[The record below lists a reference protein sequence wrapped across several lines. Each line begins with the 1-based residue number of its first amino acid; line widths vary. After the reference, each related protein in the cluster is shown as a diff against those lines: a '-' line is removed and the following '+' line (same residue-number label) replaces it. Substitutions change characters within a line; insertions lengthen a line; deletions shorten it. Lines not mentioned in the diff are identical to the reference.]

1 MTGSLN
7 ARIEPVLRSLP
18 VLQDRQATIES
29 EALMLALDFRL
40 MSINELPRARRGG
53 TRKAAKEVKKLATLA
68 AALGMHILS
77 MHRESLAGYE
87 AQPGVPHPL
96 TLLDDLRKMV
106 EASDAAY
113 AHVTSSELRLAPRGA
128 PKKHGVAS
136 LTEMAAEVYARLT
149 GKSPTIIIDP
159 KNNKA
164 RGPFLLFV
172 RDLFDTLGL
181 ADSAEAQAKAAVVAF
196 KEKRTRKKAA

>member
-1 MTGSLN
+1 VTGGLN

-18 VLQDRQATIES
+18 VLQHRQATIES
-29 EALMLALDFRL
+29 EALMLALDFCL
-40 MSINELPRARRGG
+40 MSMNELPRARRGG

-77 MHRESLAGYE
+77 MHRESLAAYE
-87 AQPGVPHPL
+87 AQPGAPHPL

-106 EASDAAY
+106 EASDAAC
-113 AHVTSSELRLAPRGA
+113 AHVTSSELHPAPRGA

-159 KNNKA
+159 KDNKA
-164 RGPFLLFV
+164 RGPFLSFV

-196 KEKRTRKKAA
+196 KERRAQKKVA

>member
-1 MTGSLN
+1 MTDSLN
-7 ARIEPVLRSLP
+7 RRIEPVLRSLP

-29 EALMLALDFRL
+29 EALGLALDFGL

-53 TRKAAKEVKKLATLA
+53 TRRAAEEVKKLARLA
-68 AALGMHILS
+68 AALGVHILS
-77 MHRESLAGYE
+77 MHREALAAYE
-87 AQPGVPHPL
+87 AQRGAPHPL
-96 TLLDDLRKMV
+96 GLLDDLRKMV

-113 AHVTSSELRLAPRGA
+113 AHVTSSELRPAPRGA

-136 LTEMAAEVYARLT
+136 LTKRAAEVYGRLT
-149 GKSPTIIIDP
+149 GKSPTITIDP
-159 KNNKA
+159 KNNRA

-181 ADSAEAQAKAAVVAF
+181 ADSAEARAKAAVVAF
-196 KEKRTRKKAA
+196 KERRARKKVA